1 MSESILNT
9 IKVMLN
15 IEDDCDAF
23 DTEIVAYI
31 NSVLFTLSQLG
42 IGPEEGFSIT
52 GPTELWSDYIKSETN
67 LTAVQTFIKLKV
79 QLLFDPPSN
88 SFVVDAIN
96 KQIDELGWR
105 LCLEAETLD
114 GDLYEVTQKSFSE
127 IR

>member
-1 MSESILNT
+1 MNESILNT

-15 IEDDCDAF
+15 VEDDCDAF
-23 DTEIVAYI
+23 DIEIVAYI
-31 NSVLFTLSQLG
+31 NSALFTLSQFG

-52 GPTELWSDYIKSETN
+52 GPTELWSDYITSEKN

-96 KQIDELGWR
+96 KQIEELGWR
-105 LCLEAETLD
+105 LCLEAEQSYD
-114 GDLYEVTQKSFSE
+114 
-127 IR
+127 

>member
-9 IKVMLN
+9 IKIMLN
-15 IEDDCDAF
+15 IEDDCKAF
-23 DTEIVAYI
+23 DTEIMTYI
-31 NSVLFTLSQLG
+31 NSALFTLSQLG

-52 GPTELWSDYIKSETN
+52 GPTERWSDYIKSTKN

-105 LCLEAETLD
+105 LCLEAEQPQTA
-114 GDLYEVTQKSFSE
+114 
-127 IR
+127 

>member
-1 MSESILNT
+1 MSESMLNT

-15 IEDDCDAF
+15 IENNCDAF

-31 NSVLFTLSQLG
+31 NSALFTLSQLG

-52 GPTELWSDYIKSETN
+52 GLDEVWSDYIPPTMN

-96 KQIDELGWR
+96 KQIDELAWR
-105 LCLEAETLD
+105 LCLEAEQSD
-114 GDLYEVTQKSFSE
+114 GDG
-127 IR
+127 

>member
-15 IEDDCDAF
+15 IEDDCNAF
-23 DTEIVAYI
+23 DIEIVAYI
-31 NSVLFTLSQLG
+31 NSALFTLSQLG

-52 GPTELWSDYIKSETN
+52 GPTELWSDYIESEKN

-96 KQIDELGWR
+96 KQIEELGWR
-105 LCLEAETLD
+105 LCLEAEQS
-114 GDLYEVTQKSFSE
+114 YE
-127 IR
+127 